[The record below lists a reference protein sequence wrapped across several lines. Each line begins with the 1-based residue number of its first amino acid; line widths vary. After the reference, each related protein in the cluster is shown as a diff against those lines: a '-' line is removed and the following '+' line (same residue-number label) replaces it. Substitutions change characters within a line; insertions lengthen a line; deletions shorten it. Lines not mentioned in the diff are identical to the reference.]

1 MQSLGVIFDID
12 GVLVASYQPH
22 FDSWRAVTRELGAE
36 MTEEQFV
43 ETFGWTS
50 REIIAHFW
58 PHLARSPEEI
68 ARIDRRKEALYREL
82 ISAKFPPMDGA
93 IELIDALA
101 AAGFRLA
108 VGSSGPR
115 ENVELTLEKLGRR
128 SMFQAAIS
136 GSDVTRGKPDPQIF
150 QLAAEKLGLSPAR
163 CLVIEDATAG
173 VAAAKAA
180 GCRCLGLASGP
191 PRDLS
196 AADLVV
202 HSLREVDVELV
213 RQLLT

>member
-12 GVLVASYQPH
+12 GVVVASYQPH
-22 FDSWRAVTRELGAE
+22 FDSWRTVTRELGAE

-43 ETFGWTS
+43 ATFGWTS
-50 REIIAHFW
+50 REIIVRYW
-58 PHLARSPEEI
+58 PHLADSPAEV
-68 ARIDRRKEALYREL
+68 ARIDQRKEALFREL
-82 ISAKFPPMDGA
+82 LSANFPPMDGA
-93 IELIDALA
+93 VELIDALS

-115 ENVELTLEKLGRR
+115 ENVELSLEKLGRR
-128 SMFQAAIS
+128 GKFQAAIS
-136 GSDVTRGKPDPQIF
+136 GSDVQRGKPDPQIF
-150 QLAAEKLGLSPAR
+150 QLAAERLGLAPAR
-163 CLVIEDATAG
+163 CLVIEDAPAG

-180 GCRCLGLASGP
+180 GCRCLGLAGGP

-202 HSLREVDVELV
+202 HSLHEVDAELV
-213 RQLLT
+213 RRLLN